1 MSSQPAA
8 TFPSLQMEGVS
19 VVDVPVDV
27 DAAASRL
34 SRAIQFRTQSNQD
47 RDDFDTMAFE
57 DFHAFLRESFPAV
70 HANLTLELLGD
81 PRPYSLLFTW
91 EGTDPSLPPAV
102 LMGHQDVVPVV
113 PGTEDQW
120 EHDAYSGD
128 IADGYVWGRG
138 SLDDKAMVLGILEA
152 VELRL
157 AAGFR
162 PTRTLYLAFGQD
174 EEVMGGEG
182 MRHIVEV
189 LEQRGVSEIAFV
201 LDEGVALTAGL
212 FPGVSAPMALIGTAE
227 KGYASLELK
236 IDAVGGHSAMPPH
249 QSNIGIIAQAI
260 TRLEANPFPYRISQ
274 AVRDQFRYLAPE
286 LPENTH
292 AMLADVVGSAQ
303 APTPTASPGPVGD
316 SLAAGMAGHGASEQ
330 QFIAFMATSPQ
341 TEAMLHTTTAVT
353 MMNAGV
359 KENVLPPIATAVVNF
374 RILQGDTVASVL
386 DHARRVINDDRVQ
399 VSVLASSVDPS
410 PVTDPDSSAYR
421 VIERSIRQTWDL
433 PGMLV
438 VPYLVIGGCDAKYF
452 AQKLS
457 RNVLSF
463 TAVRVESAAD
473 TARWHGVNERVL
485 VSEYGRSIAFFHH
498 LIGNLEIL

>member
-8 TFPSLQMEGVS
+8 IPSQQMHGVS
-19 VVDVPVDV
+19 VIHVPVDV

-47 RDDFDTMAFE
+47 RDDFDTRAF
-57 DFHAFLRESFPAV
+57 DDLHAFLRESFPLV
-70 HANLTLELLGD
+70 HANLKPELLGD
-81 PRPYSLLFTW
+81 PRPYSLLYTW
-91 EGTDPSLPPAV
+91 EGTDPTLAPAV

-128 IADGYVWGRG
+128 IADGYIWGRG

-152 VELRL
+152 AELRL

-182 MRHIVEV
+182 MRHIVET
-189 LEQRGVSEIAFV
+189 LEERGVSEIAFV

-212 FPGVSAPMALIGTAE
+212 FPGVAAPMALIGTAE

-292 AMLADVVGSAQ
+292 AMLADVVGPDR
-303 APTPTASPGPVGD
+303 APAPTASPGTVGD
-316 SLAAGMAGHGASEQ
+316 SLAAGMAGHGAGEQ

-386 DHARRVINDDRVQ
+386 DHARRIINDDRVQ
-399 VSVLASSVDPS
+399 VSVLSSSVDPS

-457 RNVLSF
+457 RNVLRF

-473 TARWHGVNERVL
+473 TARWHGINERVL

-498 LIGNLEIL
+498 LIGNLETL